1 MSLRSKKLL
10 NQKCQNT
17 PTTPSANETL
27 NNEELINIIRKVVKE
42 EFADHEKKF
51 SEILKSHLE
60 TTNQRLNEIS
70 GEVLELTKSLE
81 FTQGE
86 VKEEITCIKDDLNQV
101 KMDLQELGEDV
112 LDPDYVTNK
121 LIELEDRSRRNNIRI
136 DGIED
141 DQNETWDSCEEKVQ
155 KLIKE
160 KLGLKN
166 EVEIERCHRMKKK
179 NKDQSNNER
188 RSRPRTIVCKLL
200 RFKDKQK
207 IIQNS
212 KKLKNTGIF
221 VYEDFCKDT
230 MDLRKQ
236 LWEKV
241 LEHRANNK
249 IAYLNYRSI
258 VVRNHR
264 NVSG

>member
-27 NNEELINIIRKVVKE
+27 NNEELVNIIREVVKE

-51 SEILKSHLE
+51 NEILKSHLE

-101 KMDLQELGEDV
+101 KTDLQELGEDV

-141 DQNETWDSCEEKVQ
+141 DRNETWDSCEEKVQ
-155 KLIKE
+155 KLFKE

-179 NKDQSNNER
+179 NKDQSNN
-188 RSRPRTIVCKLL
+188 
-200 RFKDKQK
+200 
-207 IIQNS
+207 
-212 KKLKNTGIF
+212 
-221 VYEDFCKDT
+221 
-230 MDLRKQ
+230 
-236 LWEKV
+236 
-241 LEHRANNK
+241 
-249 IAYLNYRSI
+249 
-258 VVRNHR
+258 
-264 NVSG
+264 

>member
-1 MSLRSKKLL
+1 M
-10 NQKCQNT
+10 
-17 PTTPSANETL
+17 
-27 NNEELINIIRKVVKE
+27 
-42 EFADHEKKF
+42 
-51 SEILKSHLE
+51 
-60 TTNQRLNEIS
+60 
-70 GEVLELTKSLE
+70 
-81 FTQGE
+81 
-86 VKEEITCIKDDLNQV
+86 KEEITCMKDDLNQV
-101 KMDLQELGEDV
+101 KTDFQELGEDV
-112 LDPDYVTNK
+112 LDPDYATNK

-160 KLGLKN
+160 KLGLEN
-166 EVEIERCHRMKKK
+166 DVEIERCQRMKKK

-221 VYEDFCKDT
+221 VYKGFCKDT

>member
-1 MSLRSKKLL
+1 ML

-17 PTTPSANETL
+17 PTTPSANEAL
-27 NNEELINIIRKVVKE
+27 NNEELVNIIREVVKE
-42 EFADHEKKF
+42 EFAHHEKKF

-101 KMDLQELGEDV
+101 KTDLQELRED
-112 LDPDYVTNK
+112 VTNK

-160 KLGLKN
+160 KLGLEN
-166 EVEIERCHRMKKK
+166 EVEIERCHRMKNK

-200 RFKDKQK
+200 LQIRNCKLDLK
-207 IIQNS
+207 IS
-212 KKLKNTGIF
+212 KKSSKIQKN
-221 VYEDFCKDT
+221 
-230 MDLRKQ
+230 
-236 LWEKV
+236 
-241 LEHRANNK
+241 
-249 IAYLNYRSI
+249 
-258 VVRNHR
+258 
-264 NVSG
+264 

>member
-1 MSLRSKKLL
+1 ML

-17 PTTPSANETL
+17 PTTLSANETL
-27 NNEELINIIRKVVKE
+27 NNEELVNIIREVVKE

-70 GEVLELTKSLE
+70 GEVLEFTKSLE
-81 FTQGE
+81 LTQGE

-101 KMDLQELGEDV
+101 KTDLQELGEDV

-141 DQNETWDSCEEKVQ
+141 DQ
-155 KLIKE
+155 KE
-160 KLGLKN
+160 KLGLEN

-188 RSRPRTIVCKLL
+188 RSHPRTIVCKLL

-221 VYEDFCKDT
+221 VCEDFCKDT

>member
-1 MSLRSKKLL
+1 M
-10 NQKCQNT
+10 
-17 PTTPSANETL
+17 
-27 NNEELINIIRKVVKE
+27 
-42 EFADHEKKF
+42 
-51 SEILKSHLE
+51 
-60 TTNQRLNEIS
+60 
-70 GEVLELTKSLE
+70 
-81 FTQGE
+81 
-86 VKEEITCIKDDLNQV
+86 KEEITCIKDDLNQV
-101 KMDLQELGEDV
+101 KTDLQELGEDV

-155 KLIKE
+155 KLIKK
-160 KLGLKN
+160 KLGLEN
-166 EVEIERCHRMKKK
+166 EVEIERCHRMKNK

>member
-1 MSLRSKKLL
+1 M
-10 NQKCQNT
+10 
-17 PTTPSANETL
+17 E
-27 NNEELINIIRKVVKE
+27 
-42 EFADHEKKF
+42 
-51 SEILKSHLE
+51 
-60 TTNQRLNEIS
+60 
-70 GEVLELTKSLE
+70 
-81 FTQGE
+81 
-86 VKEEITCIKDDLNQV
+86 
-101 KMDLQELGEDV
+101 
-112 LDPDYVTNK
+112 
-121 LIELEDRSRRNNIRI
+121 
-136 DGIED
+136 
-141 DQNETWDSCEEKVQ
+141 
-155 KLIKE
+155 
-160 KLGLKN
+160 
-166 EVEIERCHRMKKK
+166 KK

-221 VYEDFCKDT
+221 VDEDFCKDT

-236 LWEKV
+236 QLGEKV

>member
-27 NNEELINIIRKVVKE
+27 NNEELVNIIREVVKE

-101 KMDLQELGEDV
+101 KTDLQELGEDV

-160 KLGLKN
+160 KLGLEN

-179 NKDQSNNER
+179 NKDQSNNEEDHAHEQ
-188 RSRPRTIVCKLL
+188 LFANYL
-200 RFKDKQK
+200 DLK
-207 IIQNS
+207 IS
-212 KKLKNTGIF
+212 KKSFKIQKN
-221 VYEDFCKDT
+221 
-230 MDLRKQ
+230 
-236 LWEKV
+236 
-241 LEHRANNK
+241 
-249 IAYLNYRSI
+249 
-258 VVRNHR
+258 
-264 NVSG
+264 

>member
-1 MSLRSKKLL
+1 M
-10 NQKCQNT
+10 
-17 PTTPSANETL
+17 
-27 NNEELINIIRKVVKE
+27 
-42 EFADHEKKF
+42 
-51 SEILKSHLE
+51 
-60 TTNQRLNEIS
+60 
-70 GEVLELTKSLE
+70 
-81 FTQGE
+81 
-86 VKEEITCIKDDLNQV
+86 KEEITCIKDDLNQV
-101 KMDLQELGEDV
+101 KTDLQELREDV

-160 KLGLKN
+160 KLGLEN
-166 EVEIERCHRMKKK
+166 EVEIERCHRMKNK

-188 RSRPRTIVCKLL
+188 RSCPRTIVCKLL

-207 IIQNS
+207 
-212 KKLKNTGIF
+212 KNTDIF
-221 VYEDFCKDT
+221 VYEDFCKDA
-230 MDLRKQ
+230 MDLCKQ